1 MLKVDNK
8 NVKALYRRALA
19 HLIIPAERHINGL
32 ADALADLERALELDP
47 ENADIMRELKRARK
61 EQKSI
66 DAKASNMYTKMIGTG
81 TEV

>member
-1 MLKVDNK
+1 MLRVSPALHGWRDDEELRVD
-8 NVKALYRRALA
+8 VDPLRDVL
-19 HLIIPAERHINGL
+19 
-32 ADALADLERALELDP
+32 DALADLERALELDP